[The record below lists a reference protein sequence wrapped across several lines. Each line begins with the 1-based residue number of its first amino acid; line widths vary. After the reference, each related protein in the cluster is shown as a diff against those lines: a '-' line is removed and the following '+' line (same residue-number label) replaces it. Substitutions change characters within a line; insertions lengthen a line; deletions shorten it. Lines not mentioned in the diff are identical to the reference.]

1 MPIISIDFFG
11 SLNKKPVF
19 WRELLK
25 FAKLEGTK
33 IYVISGPWQKDIVEK
48 LEFSGYTR
56 EVHYDS
62 VYSILSHL
70 GGKGLDTW
78 FDEDHDSWY
87 SEKNDWWNAKAE
99 ICRKINC
106 QTHFDSDI
114 RFAKAFESIPTRFV
128 HIEDEG
134 SKCLINQWRKD
145 LFEANTFDDWE
156 DGYMSMMSGLTGMGG
171 IPPI

>member
-1 MPIISIDFFG
+1 MPIISTDFFG
-11 SLNKKPVF
+11 NLNKKPVF

-33 IYVISGPWQKDIVEK
+33 IYVISGLWPKELVEK

-56 EVHYDS
+56 GIHYDG

-70 GGKGLDTW
+70 SKKGLDTW

-99 ICRKINC
+99 ICQEINC

-114 RFAKAFESIPTRFV
+114 RFSAAFEDIPTRF
-128 HIEDEG
+128 IYTEDEHNR
-134 SKCLINQWRKD
+134 SLVNQWRKD

-156 DGYMSMMSGLTGMGG
+156 DGYMSMMSGMV
-171 IPPI
+171 PM